1 MALGQTATTSSSLT
15 KGSSTQVVS
24 HEIPNFLQG
33 VSQQNPVQR
42 LKTNCSAQINFSSDV
57 VRGLSKRPPTEY
69 IADILASTAYP
80 NNAAVHW
87 INRDSDNQYVAV
99 FYNGGV
105 KVYDLAGTERTT
117 TVTAA
122 GATYLTTTSPL
133 ENLKF

>member
-69 IADILASTAYP
+69 IADIL
-80 NNAAVHW
+80 
-87 INRDSDNQYVAV
+87 
-99 FYNGGV
+99 
-105 KVYDLAGTERTT
+105 
-117 TVTAA
+117 
-122 GATYLTTTSPL
+122 
-133 ENLKF
+133 ENLLILLIILLLQILILQFLKIHPLQQLK